1 MERESLHRIRK
12 PFREIVMGL
21 KFSAILLCI
30 LLAGCGIDDLG
41 YDCTNDCSGSD
52 WSGNSVESNASFT
65 VNYDTAVISG
75 PIMGLVEHAWLTVQT
90 CIGVSMGN
98 PGLIIEYV
106 RRSSLPQFN
115 GGDIN
120 GYIDFDDGY
129 IQLHDGDVFSNRTLR
144 HEFVHWILWQLG
156 TSSSDLESHNS
167 PYYDLC

>member
-12 PFREIVMGL
+12 PFRQVVMGL
-21 KFSAILLCI
+21 KSSAILLCI

-65 VNYDTAVISG
+65 VNYNTAVISG
-75 PIMGLVEHAWLTVQT
+75 PIMGLVEHAWLTAQT

-106 RRSSLPQFN
+106 PLNSLAGIYGFINFN
-115 GGDIN
+115 
-120 GYIDFDDGY
+120 DGY
-129 IQLHDGDVFSNRTLR
+129 IQLHDGDVFSSNNTLT
-144 HEFVHWILWQLG
+144 HESVHWILWQLG
-156 TSSSDLESHNS
+156 TSISDLQDHNS